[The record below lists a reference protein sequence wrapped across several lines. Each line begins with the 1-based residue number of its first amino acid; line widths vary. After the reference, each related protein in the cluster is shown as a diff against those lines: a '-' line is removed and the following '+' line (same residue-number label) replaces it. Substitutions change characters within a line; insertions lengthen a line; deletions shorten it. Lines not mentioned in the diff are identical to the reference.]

1 MSWENFKEEEFSC
14 QHCGKNGISHELI
27 NKLQSLRTELGFPFI
42 ISSGYRCED
51 HPIEAKKKTLGT
63 HAQGIAADVY
73 VRGDKALQIVSKAK
87 DYGFTGIGV
96 NQKGDSRFIHLDIS
110 EGEPNRPRPHI
121 WSY

>member
-42 ISSGYRCED
+42 ISSGSRCED
-51 HPIEAKKKTLGT
+51 HHIEAKKKTSGT
-63 HAQGIAADVY
+63 HEQGLAADIY
-73 VRGDKALQIVSKAK
+73 VRGDKALQIVSKAS
-87 DYGFTGIGV
+87 DYGFTDICL

-110 EGEPNRPRPHI
+110 EEKPNRPRPHI